1 MNRLPAPFGSRIDR
15 GRPLRFSFDG
25 QNHSGLAG
33 DCIASA
39 LAAEGRWILSRSFKY
54 HRPRGVMSM
63 AGAEANTLVQL
74 PGDPNVLADITPLA
88 EGMQILAQNVSGS
101 AERDRLALMD
111 QLGRFMPVGF
121 YYRSFMGPTRS
132 SWLKLWEPMI
142 RRAAGLGRIDMA
154 APPRSFHKSHLHC
167 DLLVVGAGPAGLSA
181 AITAA
186 RAGADVVL
194 CDENPDIGGSLTW
207 CGGGDELLERLLAE
221 AKALPGLRIMTST
234 VCNGWFA
241 TNWLPL
247 ISGDTL
253 WRTRAREVIL
263 ATGVLEQPAIF
274 RSNDLP
280 GIMFGGAVQRL
291 IRHYAVRPGKRAVV
305 LAACPSGYRAARDLL
320 DAGVDLAL
328 VADPRPGGSDAGQA
342 AELRERG
349 VMIRLGTVEEAR
361 GTRGNRHLSAVRI
374 GSDWIDCDLLSVS
387 AGRVPAWQLPCQ
399 AGGRLTHDAA
409 TESFRLNM
417 PGADNTP
424 LLAGSL
430 AGVAALDAVAAHGHQ
445 VAIMAL
451 ERLGLK
457 SEAAAED
464 AIPADPEAALAN
476 HPVTVAADPSGRDF
490 VDFDEDLQVKD
501 IRNTIRE
508 GYRDLELVKRFST
521 LGMGPSQGR
530 HSAAAAAR
538 IVADATARPIA
549 EVGVTTARPPVGPE
563 RLGAL
568 AGPLGH
574 AERRTALHARH
585 LAAGAR
591 MFPAGAWWRPAYYGP
606 RSDAERLIREE
617 VITVREGAGM
627 LDVSTLGKLEIRGPD
642 AGAFLDRLYT
652 MAHGTQA
659 VGRVRYCLMLNEM
672 GTVIDD
678 GVAFRMAPDRYYVTA
693 TTGAVAR
700 VYADMLFWNHQ
711 WRMQVDV
718 LNMTGAF
725 AALNL
730 TGPAIRP
737 ILASLPGDIDF
748 GREAFGYM
756 DGRTGTVAGVLVR
769 AMRIGFTGEL
779 SYELHCPA
787 SLAPA
792 LWDALIA
799 AGAGSGLRP
808 YGLEASRILRL
819 EKGHIIIGQDTD
831 ALTSPAELGFGWA
844 ISRKKPFFVGKRSI
858 EMRARLGETRRLVG
872 LDLSGQPEV
881 PGESCLILRDGMPAG
896 HVTSSAFSPT
906 LGRQIAL
913 AYVHAD
919 DAASGS
925 MVQVKCRSG
934 RVIPVPVAHHVF
946 FDPENSRQSI

>member
-1 MNRLPAPFGSRIDR
+1 MTRLPAPFGSRIDR
-15 GRPLRFSFDG
+15 SRPLAFSFDG
-25 QNHSGLAG
+25 RQQSGFAG

-54 HRPRGVMSM
+54 HRPRGIMSM

-74 PGDPNVLADITPLA
+74 PGDPNVLADMTPLA
-88 EGMQILAQNVSGS
+88 AGMQVMAQNVSGS
-101 AERDRLALMD
+101 AERDRLAVMD
-111 QLGRFMPVGF
+111 RLGRFMPVGF

-142 RRAAGLGRIDMA
+142 RRAAGLGRIDGA
-154 APPRSFHKSHLHC
+154 APQRSFHKAHLHC

-186 RAGADVVL
+186 RAGADVIL
-194 CDENPDIGGSLTW
+194 CDENPEIGGSLTW
-207 CGGGDELLERLLAE
+207 CGEASDLLERLLAE
-221 AKALPGLRIMTST
+221 ARGLPGLRLMTGT

-241 TNWLPL
+241 DNWLPL
-247 ISGDTL
+247 IQGDTL
-253 WRTRAREVIL
+253 WRTRAREVVL
-263 ATGVLEQPAIF
+263 ATGTLEQPAIF
-274 RSNDLP
+274 RNNDLP
-280 GIMFGGAVQRL
+280 GILFGGAVQRL
-291 IRHYAVRPGKRAVV
+291 IRHYAVRPGRRAVV
-305 LAACPSGYRAARDLL
+305 LAACPAGYRAARDLL
-320 DAGVDLAL
+320 DAGVELAMI
-328 VADPRPGGSDAGQA
+328 VDPRPGGSDAGLA
-342 AELRERG
+342 PALRDRG
-349 VMIRLGTVEEAR
+349 VTIRHGSIDEAR
-361 GTRGNRHLSAVRI
+361 GNRGNRHLAAVRI
-374 GSDWIDCDLLSVS
+374 AKDWIDCDLLSVS
-387 AGRVPAWQLPCQ
+387 AGRMPAWQLPCQ

-409 TESFRLNM
+409 TESFHLDM
-417 PGADNTP
+417 AGAQAAP
-424 LLAGSL
+424 LLAGSV
-430 AGVAALDAVAAHGHQ
+430 AGAAALDAVTAHGRQ
-445 VAIMAL
+445 IAAAAL
-451 ERLGLK
+451 KRLGLAPVADTPDHP
-457 SEAAAED
+457 AAD
-464 AIPADPEAALAN
+464 AEAALAN
-476 HPVTVAADPSGRDF
+476 HPVQVIADPSGRNF

-501 IRNTIRE
+501 IRNAIAE
-508 GYRDLELVKRFST
+508 GYRELELVKRFST

-538 IVADATARPIA
+538 IVAEATARPIA

-574 AERRTALHARH
+574 AERRTALHGRH

-606 RSDAERLIREE
+606 QDEAARLIREE
-617 VITVREGAGM
+617 VIAVREGAGM

-678 GVAFRMAPDRYYVTA
+678 GVAFRMAPDRFYVTA

-700 VYADMLFWNHQ
+700 VYADMLFWNSQ

-737 ILASLPGDIDF
+737 ILAALPGDIDF
-748 GREAFGYM
+748 ARDAFGYM
-756 DGRTGTVAGVLVR
+756 DGRTGSLAGVPVR

-844 ISRKKPFFVGKRSI
+844 ISRKKPFFIGKRSI

-872 LDLSGQPEV
+872 LDLRNQPEV
-881 PGESCLILRDGMPAG
+881 PEESCLVLRDGMPVG

-913 AYVHAD
+913 AYVHAE
-919 DAASGS
+919 DAAAGS
-925 MVQVKCRSG
+925 MVRVKCRSG
-934 RVIPVPVAHHVF
+934 RVIEVPVASHAF
-946 FDPENSRQSI
+946 FDPDNARQDI